1 MHRKKYFLV
10 LLAGTRCTLLP
21 AQENTTFEI
30 GGIDVAGNQH
40 SDARGDVLGFAEAGN
55 VWKQAYQ
62 FSPFNLKP
70 AAGPGIRLQLP
81 VFGTIGFDYGIGFGK
96 PELNGQRWTKYGVFN
111 IVLGVE
117 PE

>member
-1 MHRKKYFLV
+1 MELRYPIF
-10 LLAGTRCTLLP
+10 
-21 AQENTTFEI
+21 NTQ
-30 GGIDVAGNQH
+30 A
-40 SDARGDVLGFAEAGN
+40 ARGYILGFAEAGN

-70 AAGPGIRLQLP
+70 SAGMGLRLQLP
-81 VFGTIGFDYGIGFGK
+81 MFGTIGFDYGIGFDK
-96 PELNGQRWTKYGVFN
+96 PELEGQRWTKFGTFN